1 MTKLLKTKKMQI
13 KWTEQAQSDLLRIY
27 EYYKPISPAVGKRL
41 VKKIREKADYL
52 KEFPRMAR
60 VGLLENT
67 FEAVVL
73 KTGYFIVYKLLPD
86 EENPKIIYIT
96 SIYNGRQD
104 R

>member
-1 MTKLLKTKKMQI
+1 MQI
-13 KWTEQAQSDLLRIY
+13 KWTDQAKIDLLRIY
-27 EYYKPISPAVGKRL
+27 DYYEPIAPAVGKRL
-41 VKKIREKADYL
+41 VKKIREKAEYI

-86 EENPKIIYIT
+86 EENPEMIYIT
-96 SIYNGRQD
+96 SIFNGRQD
-104 R
+104 RQV